1 MMELIRMGFA
11 FLCCLAA
18 GFAVT
23 CSAISDNR
31 CRTMEFPVNDIEKTT
46 TTSVHVRVL
55 PTDKVL
61 SIRTHFYNDA
71 LGCDWPVAPRE
82 LSSIVENRSSTGAD
96 VNITTLYDLVEV
108 GEIVG
113 VHCIYLVAGEQ
124 FYSIQIDI
132 EVQPPCPSGDSSC
145 GPEEPSQEPSSGS
158 SSGTVTLS
166 LSGTVTLSLS
176 NPSCNATSD
185 SRESSSSGTPLGP
198 TPSFTLTNSITWFIR
213 RDSTQDHIL
222 TTIPNYC
229 SAYKWRHT

>member
-1 MMELIRMGFA
+1 MGFA

-166 LSGTVTLSLS
+166 LS

-185 SRESSSSGTPLGP
+185 SIQPPCPSGDSSCGPEGPSQEPSSGSSEWYCDIISLQ
-198 TPSFTLTNSITWFIR
+198 SIM
-213 RDSTQDHIL
+213 
-222 TTIPNYC
+222 
-229 SAYKWRHT
+229 